1 MKMNL
6 ESVLDSRKREDRLPM
21 KSIALSFAI
30 HIGCLAAIYFGTRI
44 FENQGNFS
52 PFISASLVPAKGL
65 PSFSQAAP
73 SKKVEEPVVQKEPEQ
88 EKSTEE
94 AVKLPTLEATKK
106 TREKTKEDTSKKD
119 KSASKEISSSS
130 GNSGTGKPGERY
142 GLPTGSEE
150 GYGAES
156 GSISSMTVDDF
167 EYTWYSASVAGI
179 LSKNWVRSIAPP
191 ELKGTSVIARFRI
204 YDDGRIDDVFLVKKC
219 GIFALDQ
226 EVIRAVQNA
235 SPLPPL
241 PKGFQKKSLVAQYE
255 FVY

>member
-30 HIGCLAAIYFGTRI
+30 HIACLAAVFFGTRI
-44 FENQGNFS
+44 LQKEANFS

-73 SKKVEEPVVQKEPEQ
+73 AKKAEEPAAKKEPEQ
-88 EKSTEE
+88 EKSSEE
-94 AVKLPTLEATKK
+94 AIKLPSLDATKK
-106 TREKTKEDTSKKD
+106 AKEKTKEDTSKKE
-119 KSASKEISSSS
+119 KSTAKEISSSTGSS
-130 GNSGTGKPGERY
+130 GSGKPGERY

-226 EVIRAVQNA
+226 EVIRAVQNS